1 MKTRTRLEL
10 IAVAAMAVPFFTP
23 GLTPIATAQT
33 VGIGATTT
41 AYTAQAGAAI
51 SKVVSEQAGVQMR
64 VQPHGGTSAYV
75 PSVNSGSLEFGLANE
90 LETLYAVT
98 GTEIYAK
105 RPQKDLRVAT
115 VLTPFASAI
124 YVRKDSEI
132 KTIQDLKGKRLPSG
146 WASQKIIGVLMSGY
160 LANGGLSYDDVEKL
174 PVPNVV
180 KGADDFAAGKTDA
193 FFFALGAGKVR
204 EVDAMVGGIRAIGIS
219 DAPDAV
225 ARMQEHVP
233 VGVAGLYAP
242 SKVNVGILAPTHIM
256 QYDYLMLTNTKV
268 SDELVYKVVK
278 AMHDNKKMLAASFP
292 ALGRFNPDHMA
303 RTFKGGVEY
312 HPGAIKYYTEIGQWP
327 PK

>member
-1 MKTRTRLEL
+1 MQIKTRLAL
-10 IAVAAMAVPFFTP
+10 LAMAAVTAPLT
-23 GLTPIATAQT
+23 TPIATAQT

-41 AYTAQAGAAI
+41 AYTAQAAAAI
-51 SKVVSEQAGVQMR
+51 AKVVSEQAGIQMR
-64 VQPHGGTSAYV
+64 VQPHGGSGAYV
-75 PSVNSGSLEFGLANE
+75 PQVNAGNLEFGLANE
-90 LETLYAVT
+90 LETLYALT
-98 GTEIYAK
+98 GAEIYND
-105 RPQKDLRVAT
+105 RPQKNLRVVT

-124 YVRKDSEI
+124 YVRSDSNI
-132 KTIQDLKGKRLPSG
+132 RTIQDLKGKRLPSG
-146 WASQKIIGVLMSGY
+146 WASQKIIGVLMDGY
-160 LANGGLSYDDVEKL
+160 LANGGLSYADVEQV

-204 EVDAMVGGIRAIGIS
+204 ETDAQVGGIRVIGIS

-225 ARMQEHVP
+225 ARMQKFVP
-233 VGVAGLYAP
+233 PGVPGRYEP
-242 SKVNVGILAPTHIM
+242 SKVNVGVVEPTHVM

-268 SDELVYKVVK
+268 PDEIVYKVVK
-278 AMHDNKKMLAASFP
+278 AMHDNKKMLATSFP
-292 ALGRFNPDHMA
+292 ALGRFSPDHMA

>member
-1 MKTRTRLEL
+1 MRIKTRLTVL
-10 IAVAAMAVPFFTP
+10 AMAAMAAPV
-23 GLTPIATAQT
+23 ATAQT

-41 AYTAQAGAAI
+41 AYTAQASAAI
-51 SKVVSEQAGVQMR
+51 SKVVSEKAGIQMR

-75 PSVNSGSLEFGLANE
+75 PQVNAGNLEFGLANE
-90 LETLYAVT
+90 LETVYAVT
-98 GTEIYAK
+98 GTEIYEK
-105 RPQKDLRVAT
+105 RPQENLRVVT

-124 YVRKDSEI
+124 FVRKDSDI
-132 KTIQDLKGKRLPSG
+132 KSVQDLKGKRLPSG
-146 WASQKIIGVLMSGY
+146 WASQKIIGVLMNGA
-160 LANGGLSYDDVEKL
+160 LANGGLSYADVEQV

-204 EVDAMVGGIRAIGIS
+204 EVDASVGGIRVVGIS
-219 DAPDAV
+219 NAPDAV

-233 VGVAGLYAP
+233 VGIAGLYEP
-242 SKVNVGILAPTHIM
+242 SKVNVGVVEPTYVM

-268 SDELVYKVVK
+268 SDEVVYNVVK
-278 AMHDNKKMLAASFP
+278 AMHDNKPILAASFP
-292 ALGRFNPDHMA
+292 ALGRFNPDKMA
-303 RTFKGGVEY
+303 RTFKGGVSY

>member
-1 MKTRTRLEL
+1 MKTRIRLTL
-10 IAVAAMAVPFFTP
+10 WAVAVLAAPM
-23 GLTPIATAQT
+23 ATAQT
-33 VGIGATTT
+33 IGIGATTT
-41 AYTAQAGAAI
+41 AYTAQASAAI
-51 SKVVSEQAGVQMR
+51 SKVVSEQAGIQMR
-64 VQPHGGTSAYV
+64 VQPYGGTSAYV
-75 PSVNSGSLEFGLANE
+75 PSVNAGNLEFGLANE

-98 GTEIYAK
+98 GTVIYDK
-105 RPQKDLRVAT
+105 RAQKNLRVAT

-124 YVRKDSEI
+124 YVRKDSSI
-132 KTIQDLKGKRLPSG
+132 RTIQDLKGKRLPSG
-146 WASQKIIGVLMSGY
+146 WASQKIIGVLMDGY
-160 LANGGLSYDDVEKL
+160 LANGGLSYDDVEKV

-204 EVDAMVGGIRAIGIS
+204 EVDATVGGIRVIGVS

-225 ARMQEHVP
+225 ERMQKYVP
-233 VGVAGLYAP
+233 VGVAGRYEP
-242 SKVNVGILAPTHIM
+242 SKVNVGVLEPTHVM

-268 SDELVYKVVK
+268 PDEIVYKVVK

-292 ALGRFNPDHMA
+292 ALGRFSPDHMA
-303 RTFKGGVEY
+303 RTFKGGVTY